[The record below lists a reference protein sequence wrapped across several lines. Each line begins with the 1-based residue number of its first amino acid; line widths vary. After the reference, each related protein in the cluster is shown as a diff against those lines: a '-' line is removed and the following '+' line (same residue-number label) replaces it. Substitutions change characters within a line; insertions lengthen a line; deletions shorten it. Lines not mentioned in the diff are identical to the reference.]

1 MEIDELGR
9 VLFGR
14 PCRLRLALW
23 ILEQS
28 NRRFYQSEP
37 PASVIVQSAAAIE
50 LQRFASIGMLSVS
63 PTKEHRRIYYQR
75 TNSRLWSAIETIREA
90 LEDNRG
96 PDQGFG
102 TRGRS

>member
-1 MEIDELGR
+1 MEINELGR

-37 PASVIVQSAAAIE
+37 PVSVIVQSAAAVE

-63 PTKEHRRIYYQR
+63 PTREHRRIYYQR
-75 TNSRLWSAIETIREA
+75 TNSQLWLAIKAIRDA
-90 LEDNRG
+90 LD
-96 PDQGFG
+96 D
-102 TRGRS
+102 

>member
-1 MEIDELGR
+1 LEIDELGR

-14 PCRLRLALW
+14 ACRLRLALW

-50 LQRFASIGMLSVS
+50 LQRLASIGMLSVAS
-63 PTKEHRRIYYQR
+63 TKEHRRIYYQR
-75 TNSRLWSAIETIREA
+75 TGSRLWSAIEAIRDA
-90 LEDNRG
+90 LD
-96 PDQGFG
+96 D
-102 TRGRS
+102 